1 MALSKRLVK
10 AESVLPNNRETMS
23 GIPPDSTTCEGEAWA

>member
-1 MALSKRLVK
+1 VK
-10 AESVLPNNRETMS
+10 AESVFSKYREIFP